1 MKCFL
6 CKRALTNPANAQ
18 RGYGDDCAAKY
29 QRYLAATGTDESELA
44 RLANNERAARWV
56 RNFQF
61 ELSKGKTR
69 RARQCLDA
77 ARRASEPIG
86 EWVTTGSLV
95 CVAPETGERVPQILA
110 PVFS

>member
-44 RLANNERAARWV
+44 RLANNERSARWV

-61 ELSKGKTR
+61 ELSKGNTR

-86 EWVTTGSLV
+86 EWVTTGSLA
-95 CVAPETGERVPQILA
+95 CVAPDTGERVPQILA

>member
-6 CKRALTNPANAQ
+6 CKRTLTNPANAQ

-44 RLANNERAARWV
+44 RLADNEQAARWV
-56 RNFQF
+56 RNYRT
-61 ELSKGKTR
+61 ELSKGNTR
-69 RARQCLDA
+69 RAQQCLDA
-77 ARRASEPIG
+77 ARRAANASNER
-86 EWVTTGSLV
+86 VTTGSLV
-95 CVAPETGERVPQILA
+95 CVAPAAGERVLQILA